1 MVCPNCHAE
10 YLEGIEVCADCKV
23 SLVDTEPFELPLQ
36 EIIWV
41 KLRSVPGQIYAEMV
55 AEVLQS
61 KNIPN
66 YIKSDDWA
74 GSAFGITAV
83 NLSGGNVTIY
93 VPENHKKEAD
103 EILSEIL
110 G

>member
-1 MVCPNCHAE
+1 
-10 YLEGIEVCADCKV
+10 
-23 SLVDTEPFELPLQ
+23 
-36 EIIWV
+36 
-41 KLRSVPGQIYAEMV
+41 MV

-66 YIKSDDWA
+66 YIKSDWA

-83 NLSGGNVTIY
+83 NLAGSNVTIY
-93 VPENHKKEAD
+93 VPEKHKKEAD